1 MRRALIT
8 LIAALAGAQAV
19 AQPAT
24 APPAPAVFLVRHAE
38 RADATSGGTMMMAS
52 DPDLSE
58 AGHARAA
65 RLAAMLR
72 DAGITGIFTTEY
84 KRTRQTA
91 EPLARRLGIEPVAI
105 PAKDVAALLEKLKGA
120 SGNVLVVG
128 HSNSVPGVIEAL
140 GVTGPIAI
148 ADDEFDNLFIVTP
161 GTPARLVRLRY

>member
-1 MRRALIT
+1 
-8 LIAALAGAQAV
+8 
-19 AQPAT
+19 
-24 APPAPAVFLVRHAE
+24 
-38 RADATSGGTMMMAS
+38 
-52 DPDLSE
+52 
-58 AGHARAA
+58 
-65 RLAAMLR
+65 MLR

-161 GTPARLVRLRY
+161 RSPARLVRLRY